1 MQEKKGLFV
10 PQGYLFHNV
19 FEKIINIGN
28 ISNLPASI
36 SRLSTSLDKSL
47 RLEKWLVGP
56 TQFNPGPTL
65 LRHIATAVND
75 DVKSMFCK
83 PMISNELQKIMK
95 YKTIYV
101 WILLIIEAWG
111 EGTNCSRVLNN
122 KQSYFH
128 QWPWHPLF
136 SFWW

>member
-1 MQEKKGLFV
+1 MQEKRDFFV

-47 RLEKWLVGP
+47 RLEKLLVGP
-56 TQFNPGPTL
+56 TKFNPGPTL
-65 LRHIATAVND
+65 LRHVATAVKAE
-75 DVKSMFCK
+75 VKSIFC
-83 PMISNELQKIMK
+83 MAIISNELQKIMK

-101 WILLIIEAWG
+101 WILLIIEA
-111 EGTNCSRVLNN
+111 
-122 KQSYFH
+122 
-128 QWPWHPLF
+128 
-136 SFWW
+136 